1 MDRLLVCKKI
11 EKMRRLSFDRLEDH
25 EEIARLSFANAYE
38 LFVGNMTFDELSQQD
53 EFYLPKNWEDPKVL
67 LQYFEGEEEYEKCN
81 QIIKKTT

>member
-1 MDRLLVCKKI
+1 
-11 EKMRRLSFDRLEDH
+11 MRRLSFDRLEDH
-25 EEIARLSFANAYE
+25 AEIARLSFDNAYE

-53 EFYLPKNWEDPKVL
+53 EFYLPKDWEDAEVL